1 MEVAAI
7 EQTTA
12 GATVQAASSKLAE
25 NFDTFLML
33 LVAQL
38 QHQDP
43 LEPTDT
49 KDFVQQLVQFSEVEQ
64 LIDTNAS
71 LEKMLE
77 FQAVSQ
83 AASAINYLG
92 STVEA
97 NGKVVPL
104 QNGKAE
110 FSFTLPEQADAT
122 LVVISDSSG
131 TVVDSAPG
139 ATDIGKHNFVWDGL
153 DSSGSP
159 LPEGNY
165 TITVT
170 ARDAQSELIEAPT
183 SVFGRVTGIETTD
196 DGALLSLGGV
206 QIPLNDIVAVR
217 ETDPT
222 SQS

>member
-1 MEVAAI
+1 MDVAAI
-7 EQTTA
+7 DSTSASAASQ
-12 GATVQAASSKLAE
+12 VASSKLAE
-25 NFDTFLML
+25 NFDTFLTL

-38 QHQDP
+38 QNQDP

-49 KDFVQQLVQFSEVEQ
+49 KEFVQQLVQFSEVEQ
-64 LIDTNAS
+64 QIDTNAS

-77 FQAVSQ
+77 FQTVGQ

-97 NGKVVPL
+97 DGNVVPL

-131 TVVDSAPG
+131 TVVHSAAG

-153 DSSGSP
+153 DSNGNP
-159 LPEGNY
+159 LPEGSY
-165 TITVT
+165 TVTVT
-170 ARDAQSELIEAPT
+170 ARDADSELIEAPT
-183 SVFGRVTGIETTD
+183 SVFGKVTGIESTD
-196 DGALLSLGGV
+196 DGALLVLGGV
-206 QIPLNDIVAVR
+206 HIPLNDVVAVK
-217 ETDPT
+217 ETEPT
-222 SQS
+222 T

>member
-1 MEVAAI
+1 MDVAAI
-7 EQTTA
+7 GQTNA
-12 GATVQAASSKLAE
+12 GAAAEVASGKLAE

-38 QHQDP
+38 QNQDP

-49 KDFVQQLVQFSEVEQ
+49 NDFVQQLVQFSVVEQ
-64 LIDTNAS
+64 QIDTNAS

-77 FQAVSQ
+77 FQTIGQ

-97 NGKVVPL
+97 NGNVVPL

-110 FSFTLPEQADAT
+110 FSFTLPEQAAAT

-131 TVVDSAPG
+131 TVVHSAPG

-153 DSSGSP
+153 DSSGNP
-159 LPEGNY
+159 LPEGTY
-165 TITVT
+165 TVTVT
-170 ARDAQSELIEAPT
+170 ARDVQSELIEAPT
-183 SVFGRVTGIETTD
+183 SIFGRVTGIETND

-206 QIPLNDIVAVR
+206 HVPLNDIVAVK

-222 SQS
+222 PQS